1 MLPVIVQ
8 LPAEKLAAGR
18 VRQAAK
24 GALVVPDGDVGRSF
38 AALFDGSRIAVVPS
52 PDFVSQAWWK
62 LVINAALG
70 GVCALAV
77 RDSSLAQ
84 QPEVQELILAVMR
97 EVIAV
102 GRAEGA
108 ELPDD
113 APEKAI
119 ALVIRGAPGHW
130 SSIALDRRE
139 GRPMEWRARNAVV
152 GQTARRHGIATPLN
166 DAITTLLRAIDES

>member
-1 MLPVIVQ
+1 M
-8 LPAEKLAAGR
+8 
-18 VRQAAK
+18 
-24 GALVVPDGDVGRSF
+24 
-38 AALFDGSRIAVVPS
+38 PS

-62 LVINAALG
+62 LVMNAALG

-77 RDSSLAQ
+77 RDNSLVQ
-84 QPEVQELILAVMR
+84 QPEVQELILAAMR

-119 ALVIRGAPGHW
+119 ALVMRGAPGHW

-152 GQTARRHGIATPLN
+152 GQSVARVASMQYCSKRRALAKDEACCWPWVMS
-166 DAITTLLRAIDES
+166 TTHTIPPPRS